1 MGARLVS
8 VNFSTF
14 QIMVIFAAF
23 FVKSTEIK
31 KLNENEKKKFIL
43 VFGILIQI
51 KVIVKTCIRLIL
63 VK

>member
-1 MGARLVS
+1 MS